1 METYFDNM
9 TAEDGSK
16 EKLAHDFKILASDS
30 KQVLLNV
37 GQATAATVKA
47 EVKAVDATIH
57 KHPYAAMLVGF
68 GLGLA
73 AGYLLGPSRD

>member
-16 EKLAHDFKILASDS
+16 EKLAHDLQILASDS

-47 EVKAVDATIH
+47 EVKAVDAAVH

-73 AGYLLGPSRD
+73 AGYLLGPRRD